1 MTSTKIGKLQLF
13 QEKATQ
19 QMLFFVLTFNLC
31 LYHTY
36 SKCLHCCLEGAKQP
50 YLYPP
55 KCFRK
60 SVCHTSVTPSNTQST
75 QHQPLQQQNNII
87 GPALVLVACR
97 FINQR
102 LRLKPC
108 KSRGLLISLFCV
120 LSLPKRHTFYWS
132 EHIHLRQIVCLEN
145 IFKKC
150 ILVFPLLKCRCHC
163 RMELAP

>member
-13 QEKATQ
+13 QGKATQ
-19 QMLFFVLTFNLC
+19 QIQHKNFQAFSFNWSMC
-31 LYHTY
+31 F
-36 SKCLHCCLEGAKQP
+36 LEGAKQP

-75 QHQPLQQQNNII
+75 QHQPLQQQNKII

-102 LRLKPC
+102 L
-108 KSRGLLISLFCV
+108 LISFFCV

-132 EHIHLRQIVCLEN
+132 EHIHLKQIVCLEN
-145 IFKKC
+145 IFK
-150 ILVFPLLKCRCHC
+150 
-163 RMELAP
+163 RMYLGVPFIKGQMSLSDGAGTVNKI